1 MTERVAAAIQPG
13 DHATTF
19 GGGPLVASAAL
30 AACRKIG
37 DPAFL
42 AGVRRKGALLGD
54 LLAALQL
61 RRAAVKEVRG
71 AGMIWGVQVDGE
83 AAGVVERARGAGL
96 LLCTAGPDVV
106 RVVPPLTATDDELA
120 KGVEILEESL

>member
-1 MTERVAAAIQPG
+1 V
-13 DHATTF
+13 
-19 GGGPLVASAAL
+19 LVASAAL

-42 AGVRRKGALLGD
+42 AEVRRKAALLGD
-54 LLAALQL
+54 LLAGLQL
-61 RRAAVKEVRG
+61 RRAAVKDVRG

-83 AAGVVERARGAGL
+83 AAAVVERAREARL

-106 RVVPPLTATDDELA
+106 RVVPPLTATDGELA